1 MKKVTKITLWILGAL
16 LLLCTTA
23 FVCADI
29 IVSHLVQKQVSQSFE
44 NIPDAEASVGKIYL
58 NLISGTAV
66 VKDISFRSQ
75 NISLTVP
82 TLAVWNI
89 RYLELLRHHRLVI
102 HRIDISDV
110 QTELFFDEKHPE
122 ALFPSL
128 PKDTTLQK
136 APLWLQSAEVHH
148 LDVSN
153 LSTRLHSTRSALDV
167 AVDSL
172 SFSTPDLSYSFSD
185 SVFSYNDS
193 VYQLSLHALHV
204 VLPDKSL
211 AIEMHDFSTRNQGA
225 LSLGYTR
232 VRHLA
237 SLRQMVRKAKEPTVW
252 IDLQLN
258 SLSTSAVNPLRK
270 ALAKDYTLDRLRVD
284 VRRMHV
290 CKDQS
295 YKPKKPFDT
304 PQDVLLGL
312 PVRFRVNQVEAL
324 ARKID
329 VELSTTEVNCGQLH
343 LSNIQATLSN
353 VTNRPGATWMSQAKA
368 PFGKQG
374 EVIAS
379 LAMHMD
385 KKATFEVALDA
396 RDVQT
401 EDLNGFIRPLIGI
414 TSECHIDHLNAEYR
428 GDKKSANGEFCMQY
442 TGLEVMVHKEDN
454 IPYEVVSKN
463 ASTFTQ
469 LANTLIP
476 KSNPTAVDPAPR
488 RYMVEWQRDEWK
500 PYPLYLFGPCIDGVK
515 KTMLPG
521 LYVHKQVKNGKR

>member
-1 MKKVTKITLWILGAL
+1 MKKTTKITLWILGAL
-16 LLLCTTA
+16 FVLVTSA

-58 NLISGTAV
+58 NLISGSAV
-66 VKDISFRSQ
+66 VKDISFQTQ
-75 NISLTVP
+75 NISLSVP

-89 RYLELLRHHRLVI
+89 RYAELLRHHRLI
-102 HRIDISDV
+102 IRSIDINHV
-110 QTELFFDEKHPE
+110 QVELSFDEKHPE
-122 ALFPSL
+122 ALFPTL
-128 PKDTTLQK
+128 PKDTTLAK
-136 APLWLQSAEVHH
+136 APLWLQCAEVRH
-148 LDVSN
+148 LDIN
-153 LSTRLHSTRSALDV
+153 KLSARLRSTRSALDV

-172 SFSTPDLSYSFSD
+172 TFSTSDLSYNFAD
-185 SVFSYNDS
+185 SKFSYTDS
-193 VYQLSLHALHV
+193 VYNLRLHALHV

-211 AIEMHDFSTRNQGA
+211 AIETHDLRTSNQGP

-232 VRHLA
+232 VRHLS
-237 SLRQMVRKAKEPTVW
+237 SLKQMVRKAKEPTVW

-258 SLSTSAVNPLRK
+258 SLSTSAINPLRK
-270 ALAKDYTLDRLRVD
+270 ALANDYTLDALRVN

-290 CKDQS
+290 CKDQQ
-295 YKPKKPFDT
+295 YKPKHPFGT
-304 PQDVLLGL
+304 PQEVLLGL
-312 PVRFRVNQVEAL
+312 PVRFRVNRIEAF
-324 ARKID
+324 AKKVD

-343 LSNIQATLSN
+343 VADIQATLTN
-353 VTNRPGATWMSQAKA
+353 VTNRPGATWTSQAKA
-368 PFGKQG
+368 PFGKRG
-374 EVIAS
+374 EVLAS

-396 RDVQT
+396 RDVQA

-414 TSECHIDHLNAEYR
+414 TSQCHIDRLDANYK
-428 GDKKSANGEFCMQY
+428 GDKQAAKGEFCMQY
-442 TGLEVMVHKEDN
+442 TGLDVRVHQEDN
-454 IPYEVVSKN
+454 IPYEVVAKN
-463 ASTFTQ
+463 AKTFTQ

-488 RYMVEWQRDEWK
+488 RYMVEWQRDVWK

-521 LYVHKQVKNGKR
+521 LYVHKQVKK